1 MEKEKKREKRE
12 KKKKKKGLVGA
23 FFVTLLIMALSLFTA
38 NNIFKFKTKKE
49 VFIEKI
55 ERIPVAVE
63 PIKFREFKWV
73 IERMGEV
80 QPLFKVDVFPKI
92 PGKII
97 EKILVEKGDYVKKG
111 ELLATLE
118 EESIMAKIKE
128 ANAALYMAIANRNV
142 LVKDYKRLKSLFKEK
157 AIPKQKLDHV
167 EAQLKAAY
175 AQVRR
180 AKAILNQLEILKS
193 EHKILAPISGYIS
206 ARFLDQG
213 SITSTSHPIFSI
225 SHEETEKI
233 VTTITEKEYP
243 KIKKGMKVEIEAD
256 AVPGKIFY
264 GEVSLIS
271 PTINPAT
278 RTAEIEIHILNKD
291 LLLKSGMYVTTRI
304 YLGKKRALAVRRD
317 ALNRL
322 PGTGNYYV
330 FVVKNQKAVLKNVKI
345 GISDENYI
353 EIVQGLREGEK
364 VVIKGQNRLKDGTPV
379 IITDAYGQ
387 KLSRGKMK

>member
-1 MEKEKKREKRE
+1 
-12 KKKKKKGLVGA
+12 
-23 FFVTLLIMALSLFTA
+23 MALSLFTA

-243 KIKKGMKVEIEAD
+243 KIKKGMKVEIGAD

-353 EIVQGLREGEK
+353 EIVQGLKEGEK